1 MTLLQLNYI
10 MEIYNC
16 GSINKAAQNLFVSQS
31 SISSSIKELE
41 EEIGI
46 TIFLRNNRG
55 IILTEDGREFIAQIR
70 PLLEQSKKIQRF
82 YTERNSTESV
92 RFSVSTLRYPFCV
105 KAFIRFMYEQEKPS
119 YELSIKE
126 REMSRVLE
134 DVSERKSDIGI
145 VFLSDMTRKFMMR
158 IFNSR
163 DLEFKELKQVDVHV
177 FMNQNHPLAQKE
189 TLSLVDLKS
198 YPHIVFSKKD
208 NSSMNFSEEVV
219 LTDTIECRRIIYIND
234 RATAYNIMAYTDAIS
249 TGSGMLPE
257 GYYDDRIVAVPLNDT
272 ETRMCL
278 GYIKIKEMPLS
289 EKAEQ
294 FLKILK
300 EVLEEGI
307 CE

>member
-41 EEIGI
+41 EELGI
-46 TIFLRNNRG
+46 IIFLRNNRG

-70 PLLEQSKKIQRF
+70 PLLEQSKKIHRF

-126 REMSRVLE
+126 REMSRVLD

-145 VFLSDMTRKFMMR
+145 VFLSEMTRKFMMR

-163 DLEFKELKQVDVHV
+163 ELEFHELKQVDAHV
-177 FMNQNHPLAQKE
+177 FMNKEHPLAQKE
-189 TLSLVDLKS
+189 KLTVGDLKD
-198 YPHIVFSKKD
+198 YPHIVFAKKD
-208 NSSMNFSEEVV
+208 NCSMNFSEEVL
-219 LTDTIECRRIIYIND
+219 LTDSIECRRIIYIND
-234 RATAYNIMAYTDAIS
+234 RATAYNIMAYTDAVS
-249 TGSGMLPE
+249 TGSGMLAE
-257 GYYDDRIVAVPLNDT
+257 GYYDERIVAVPLCDAEAKMT
-272 ETRMCL
+272 L

-294 FLKILK
+294 FINILN
-300 EVLEEGI
+300 ETLEEQA
-307 CE
+307 